1 MLINGQWT
9 KIPAGKTDTTF
20 IEILAPYDGK
30 VIGAIPEAS
39 PEDVGNAISA
49 AENAFRENRLT
60 PYKRYEILS
69 TTAHLL
75 EERKDKIA
83 ATLALEAGKPIR
95 DARA

>member
-39 PEDVGNAISA
+39 PEDVDNAISA
-49 AENAFRENRLT
+49 AENDHTASSRGLDEHT
-60 PYKRYEILS
+60 PA
-69 TTAHLL
+69 AHFWLQ
-75 EERKDKIA
+75 E
-83 ATLALEAGKPIR
+83 GSV
-95 DARA
+95 